1 MVKDGDM
8 SQPQDEK
15 LTPEEVREL
24 EEDARRNVERT
35 LAELDRLG
43 TREAVAPRLVDAVG
57 D

>member
-1 MVKDGDM
+1 MEPK
-8 SQPQDEK
+8 DEK

-43 TREAVAPRLVDAVG
+43 TREKVAPRLVDMVG